1 MPEKNKEVVVDITK
15 EAVCNPKNFS
25 NIPNSNAQFCI
36 YTYKAD
42 TETYADVTTGNFFN
56 TAYTFLMPGDTIRV
70 FIFNEKKAITNYLE
84 FVVMEVDKL
93 LRTVKTAN
101 INNVNVQKKLME

>member
-1 MPEKNKEVVVDITK
+1 MAEENKEVVVDITK

-36 YTYKAD
+36 YTYKAE
-42 TETYADVTTGNFFN
+42 TETYAEVTTGSFFN

-70 FIFNEKKAITNYLE
+70 FIFNEKKALTNYLE
-84 FVVMEVDKL
+84 FVVMDVDKL
-93 LRTVKTAN
+93 LRKVKTAN
-101 INNVNVQKKLME
+101 IVNINVQKKIVE